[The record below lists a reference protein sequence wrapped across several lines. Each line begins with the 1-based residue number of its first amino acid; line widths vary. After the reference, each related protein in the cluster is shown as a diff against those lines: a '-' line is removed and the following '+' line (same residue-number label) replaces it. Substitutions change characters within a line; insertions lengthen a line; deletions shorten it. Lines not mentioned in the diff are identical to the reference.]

1 MREEL
6 QASMKVLRPD
16 RDAPAAGNKS
26 TSYRGQASSRAG
38 GKGRMSGSE
47 RRQRWDEVR
56 ALRKEYRKRERGL
69 TKAVI
74 SRASI
79 VVATCHGAG
88 GRQLNNV
95 EFDAVIIDEACQA
108 TEAAVS
114 MSLFSSVCAC
124 FPS

>member
-1 MREEL
+1 
-6 QASMKVLRPD
+6 
-16 RDAPAAGNKS
+16 
-26 TSYRGQASSRAG
+26 
-38 GKGRMSGSE
+38 MSGSE

-114 MSLFSSVCAC
+114 RTLLSSMCAC
-124 FPS
+124 FPN